1 MLIDKIYI
9 TDNQP
14 EHIIYANIDSVNA
27 YFEHH
32 LQSDEI
38 LPAVLYSYYVDYYL
52 SQVLNGGIAQFAYN
66 TRWHST
72 ILHYVEYGLHDM
84 GASEHLNFLEKI
96 ADMIMHEI
104 GIDNFLQFTEQNLF
118 DDNTIRDKLNQFM
131 SEFDKINHIENL
143 EKINKN
149 YLQNHPDLSIISKF
163 EFKEI
168 LKNISQNPIIQTRKQ
183 NYLAELPSHYQYIYQ
198 LCEQY
203 DCELLSVLDKAEN
216 DENWHFFTSRGRFFL
231 QETADNVLMLSYGSS
246 AVVASMVKN

>member
-9 TDNQP
+9 TDNHP

-52 SQVLNGGIAQFAYN
+52 SQVLNGGIVQFAYN

-118 DDNTIRDKLNQFM
+118 DDNTILDKLNQFM
-131 SEFDKINHIENL
+131 SEFDKINHIESL

-149 YLQNHPDLSIISKF
+149 YLQNHPDLTIISNQ
-163 EFKEI
+163 EFKNI
-168 LKNISQNPIIQTRKQ
+168 LKN
-183 NYLAELPSHYQYIYQ
+183 
-198 LCEQY
+198 
-203 DCELLSVLDKAEN
+203 
-216 DENWHFFTSRGRFFL
+216 
-231 QETADNVLMLSYGSS
+231 
-246 AVVASMVKN
+246 